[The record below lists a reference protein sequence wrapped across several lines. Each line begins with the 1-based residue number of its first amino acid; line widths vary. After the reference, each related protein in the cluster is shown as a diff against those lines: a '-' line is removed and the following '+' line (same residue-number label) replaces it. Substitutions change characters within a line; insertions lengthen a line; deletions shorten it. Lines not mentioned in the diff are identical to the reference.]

1 MQVNNKPALGIW
13 VQNFFG
19 LSLSLIVSLFSIR
32 LIVDTSFRMFYP
44 FIPQISEGLKVSIT
58 VFGWLLLIRS
68 ASAIFSPLI
77 GTLADR
83 YGRRKV
89 MAFALLAQTIGMI
102 GITFTTGW
110 WAVLPMFFCG
120 LAVNAYLPAQQ
131 AYISDLAPFDRR
143 GRALASIDI
152 AFAFSGA
159 ALMPIVGWLMS
170 AYGWQV
176 SFFGLSALSLIATIL
191 TWFYLP
197 ETEKRISGEMKS
209 VSMWELLRRRSV
221 QASVGVAILFFIGV
235 GIFMTFWS
243 IWLTTD
249 FGFNAL
255 DLGLMAQQIGIA
267 ELFGVVLA
275 GLVVDRFG
283 KRRTSLT
290 GVIISAIMFASIP
303 LARENLLTIRI
314 LLVVT
319 VFWIE
324 LSIVSLFPLYGE
336 QAPNARATIFALIAL
351 GNGVGLA
358 VGPLITTSL
367 WNWRGLSAITSVASL
382 SLFLAAILLWAFL
395 HDKSEE
401 NL

>member
-19 LSLSLIVSLFSIR
+19 LSLGLIVSLFSIR
-32 LIVDTSFRMFYP
+32 LIVDTSFRMLYP
-44 FIPQISEGLKVSIT
+44 FVPQISEGLKVSIT

-89 MAFALLAQTIGMI
+89 MSFALLSQTIGMI
-102 GITFTTGW
+102 GIPFTTGW
-110 WAVLPMFFCG
+110 WAVFPIFFCG

-143 GRALASIDI
+143 GRALASVDI
-152 AFAFSGA
+152 AFAFSGM
-159 ALMPIVGWLMS
+159 ALLPIIGWLMS
-170 AYGWQV
+170 AYGWRI
-176 SFFGLSALSLIATIL
+176 SFLALGALSLIATVL
-191 TWFYLP
+191 TWSYLP
-197 ETEKRISGEMKS
+197 EPEKRISGEKKT
-209 VSMWELLRRRSV
+209 VSMWELLQRRNV

-235 GIFMTFWS
+235 GIYMTFWS

-249 FGFNAL
+249 FGFDAL

-267 ELFGVVLA
+267 ELFGVILA
-275 GLVVDRFG
+275 GLVVDRLG

-303 LARENLLTIRI
+303 LARENLLIIRI

-336 QAPNARATIFALIAL
+336 QAPNSRATIFALIAL

-367 WNWRGLSAITSVASL
+367 WNWRGLSAMTTVASI
-382 SLFLAAILLWAFL
+382 SFVLAAGIIWLFL
-395 HDKSEE
+395 HDTVEE
-401 NL
+401 